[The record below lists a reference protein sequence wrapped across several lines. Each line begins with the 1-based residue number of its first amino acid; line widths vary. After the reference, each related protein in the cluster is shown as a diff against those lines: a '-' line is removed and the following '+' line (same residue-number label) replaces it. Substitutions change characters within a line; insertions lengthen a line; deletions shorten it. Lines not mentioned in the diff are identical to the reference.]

1 MTRKSKSWYR
11 RTDET
16 IVVLT
21 LLRLPYGRQYSLA
34 VGVVLRTL
42 DADENPREKDCQLRS
57 RFDRLVPPTV
67 EHRLNDLLDLQFP
80 VAAADRRDELRGL
93 LRAHLS
99 PLIDVATTLDGLRS
113 DPGRELVRRSTVTD
127 STARDLLATSSD
139 G

>member
-80 VAAADRRDELRGL
+80 VAGADRRDELRGL